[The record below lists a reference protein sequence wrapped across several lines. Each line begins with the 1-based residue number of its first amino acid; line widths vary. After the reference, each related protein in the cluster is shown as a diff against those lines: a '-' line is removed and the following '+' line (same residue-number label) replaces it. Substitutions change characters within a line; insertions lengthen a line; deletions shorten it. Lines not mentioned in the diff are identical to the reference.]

1 MRCLTLRQASEETGI
16 EYRSLLAAARAGELH
31 TFVPFGLSRKR
42 FVRECEIERWLR
54 SMEQKKV
61 N

>member
-31 TFVPFGLSRKR
+31 TFVPFGLSHKR
-42 FVRECEIERWLR
+42 FVREREIERWLR
-54 SMEQKKV
+54 SMEQKTA